1 MSNSSAW
8 TVDQKALVQVKE
20 PPTRVV
26 NMHQLGRALT
36 EYDAPP
42 LLMLFVY
49 NCNPAVTMPDQNR
62 VLRGRGRDDLFTVVF
77 DQVLTDTAR
86 WADVVLPVT
95 TFLEHYDV
103 AKAYGPVSLQLVQ
116 PMIEPV
122 GESRCNVEVFSDLG
136 RRLGV
141 EVNTSLHTDPETLM
155 HVTQALSDGV
165 RESLLENGS
174 ATSECPVQPIQFVDV
189 FPRTLD
195 ARIDLFPDSLETQA
209 PTGIYTYR
217 GETAADTY
225 PLVLLSPATSKSITS
240 TLGELRTRQASLEMP
255 PSDAGARHL
264 VTDDPVRVFNDLG
277 EVRCLVRLNPDMK
290 PGTVDPPKG
299 LWRKST
305 MNGSTANALMSDELT
320 DIGGGACFNDAR
332 VEVIRVVTAELG
344 ERTLSLWAAG
354 DQADELH

>member
-1 MSNSSAW
+1 
-8 TVDQKALVQVKE
+8 
-20 PPTRVV
+20 
-26 NMHQLGRALT
+26 
-36 EYDAPP
+36 
-42 LLMLFVY
+42 
-49 NCNPAVTMPDQNR
+49 
-62 VLRGRGRDDLFTVVF
+62 
-77 DQVLTDTAR
+77 
-86 WADVVLPVT
+86 
-95 TFLEHYDV
+95 
-103 AKAYGPVSLQLVQ
+103 
-116 PMIEPV
+116 
-122 GESRCNVEVFSDLG
+122 
-136 RRLGV
+136 
-141 EVNTSLHTDPETLM
+141 M

-165 RESLLENGS
+165 RESLIENGS

-290 PGTVDPPKG
+290 PGTVDLPKG
-299 LWRKST
+299 LWRIST
-305 MNGSTANALMSDELT
+305 MNGSTANALVSDELT